1 MSKTSIGHKAAAPK
15 SLNFVVVICSSSRY
29 QKLKLGKTVNDS
41 SGDLIVDALRQ
52 HGHIVTSR
60 TIVPDDQYY
69 IEQHVRK
76 ALSSNDVD
84 AVITCGG
91 TGIGPT
97 DVTIETVRPLL
108 EKEIHGFGEIFR
120 TLGYE
125 QVGSAVILTRALAG
139 VSRGKVVFCIPGSPE
154 AVSLCLEKLILP
166 EVGHIVKHAR
176 ER

>member
-1 MSKTSIGHKAAAPK
+1 MNKTSISHKATAPK
-15 SLNFVVVICSSSRY
+15 SLNFAVVVCSSSRY
-29 QKLKLGKTVNDS
+29 QKLKSARTVNDP
-41 SGDLIVDALRQ
+41 SGDLITEALRQ
-52 HGHIVTSR
+52 HGHIVNSR
-60 TIVPDDQYY
+60 TIAPDDQYF

-76 ALSSNDVD
+76 ALSSSNVD
-84 AVITCGG
+84 AIITCGG

-97 DVTIETVRPLL
+97 DVTIETVQPLL

-120 TLGYE
+120 ALGYE
-125 QVGSAVILTRALAG
+125 QIGSAVILTRALAG
-139 VSRGKVVFCIPGSPE
+139 VSQGKVVFCIPGSPE